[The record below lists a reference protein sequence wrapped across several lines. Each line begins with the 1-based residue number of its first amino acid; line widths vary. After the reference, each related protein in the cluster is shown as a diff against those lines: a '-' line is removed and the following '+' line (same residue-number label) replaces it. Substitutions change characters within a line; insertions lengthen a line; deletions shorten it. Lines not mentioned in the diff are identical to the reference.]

1 MENQGGRS
9 VREDFVHFYVPQTKL
24 PFYLEMAGI
33 SYCDG
38 TYRMKRQDSAETV
51 LEYIVEGRGY
61 LNVDG
66 KDYAATTG
74 DVYILRK
81 KTTHTY
87 WSDAKYPWVKIFFN
101 IRGSLAEKILDE
113 YQLGVPG
120 KVVLEADG
128 LEQDFRDMLERLM
141 DDTIGQAERFDKAA
155 VDFLSIIIKL
165 SNMQKMNGVYKD
177 DLMSVENEMN
187 TLVEYITMN
196 PKRIVSNQELA
207 DAIFHSKDYVI
218 KKFFANFGVTPYEY
232 QIQQKI
238 FSAKNMLANTNLRV
252 KEIADSLGYDDQHY
266 FSYMFKKRCG
276 MSPTQ
281 YRKKIRSE
289 YIEKENTNM
298 QE

>member
-1 MENQGGRS
+1 M
-9 VREDFVHFYVPQTKL
+9 REDFVHFYVPQTKL

>member
-1 MENQGGRS
+1 M
-9 VREDFVHFYVPQTKL
+9 REDFVHFYVPHTKL

-38 TYRMKRQDSAETV
+38 TYRMERKDSAETV
-51 LEYIVEGRGY
+51 IEYIVEGRGY

-66 KDYAATTG
+66 QNYAATAG

-87 WSDAKYPWVKIFFN
+87 WSDAKSPWVKIFFN

-113 YQLGVPG
+113 YQLGTKD
-120 KVVLEADG
+120 KVVLNGEG
-128 LEQDFRDMLERLM
+128 LEADFRDMLERLS
-141 DDTIGQAERFDKAA
+141 DNTVGQTERFDGAA
-155 VDFLSIIIKL
+155 VDFLKIIIKL
-165 SNMQKMNGVYKD
+165 SNLDKMHGNRKD
-177 DLMSVENEMN
+177 DLMSVETEMN
-187 TLVEYITMN
+187 TLIEYITMN

-207 DAIFHSKDYVI
+207 DVIFHSKDYVI
-218 KKFFANFGVTPYEY
+218 KRFFANFGVTPYEY

-238 FSAKNMLANTNLRV
+238 FRAKNLLGNTKLSV

-281 YRKKIRSE
+281 YRKKINTE
-289 YIEKENTNM
+289 YPSHE
-298 QE
+298 

>member
-1 MENQGGRS
+1 M
-9 VREDFVHFYVPQTKL
+9 REDFVHFYVPQTKL

-87 WSDAKYPWVKIFFN
+87 WSDAKYPWIKIFFN

>member
-1 MENQGGRS
+1 M
-9 VREDFVHFYVPQTKL
+9 REEIVHFYAPQTKL

-51 LEYIVEGRGY
+51 IEYVVEGRGY
-61 LNVDG
+61 LNVNG
-66 KDYAATTG
+66 ENYAATAG

-87 WSDAKYPWVKIFFN
+87 WSDARYPWVKIFFN
-101 IRGSLAEKILDE
+101 IRGSLAERILDE
-113 YQLGVPG
+113 YQLGG
-120 KVVLEADG
+120 TGRVVLGAVG
-128 LEQDFRDMLERLM
+128 LEQDFRDMLESLM
-141 DDTIGQAERFDKAA
+141 DSTVGQTERFDKAT
-155 VDFLSIIIKL
+155 VDFLQIIIKL
-165 SNMQKMNGVYKD
+165 TNMQRAAGMHKD
-177 DLMSVENEMN
+177 DLMSVEKEMN
-187 TLVEYITMN
+187 TLIEYITMN
-196 PKRIVSNQELA
+196 PRRIVSNQELA
-207 DAIFHSKDYVI
+207 DAIFRSKDYVI
-218 KKFFANFGVTPYEY
+218 KRFFANFGVTPYDY

-238 FSAKNMLANTNLRV
+238 FSAKNMLANMNLSV

-289 YIEKENTNM
+289 YDRNDRNDT
-298 QE
+298 Q

>member
-1 MENQGGRS
+1 M
-9 VREDFVHFYVPQTKL
+9 REEIVHFYAPQTKL

-51 LEYIVEGRGY
+51 IEYVVEGRGY
-61 LNVDG
+61 LNVNG
-66 KDYAATTG
+66 ENYAATAG

-87 WSDAKYPWVKIFFN
+87 WSDARYPWVKIFFN
-101 IRGSLAEKILDE
+101 IRGSLAERILDE
-113 YQLGVPG
+113 YQLGG
-120 KVVLEADG
+120 TGRVVLGAVG
-128 LEQDFRDMLERLM
+128 LEQDFRDMLESLM
-141 DDTIGQAERFDKAA
+141 DSTVGQTERFDKAT
-155 VDFLSIIIKL
+155 VDFLRIIIKL
-165 SNMQKMNGVYKD
+165 TNMQRAAGMHKD
-177 DLMSVENEMN
+177 DLMSVEKEMN
-187 TLVEYITMN
+187 TLIEYITMN
-196 PKRIVSNQELA
+196 PRRIVSNQELA
-207 DAIFHSKDYVI
+207 DAIFRSKDYVI
-218 KKFFANFGVTPYEY
+218 KRFFANFGVTPYDY

-238 FSAKNMLANTNLRV
+238 FSAKNMLANMNLSV

-289 YIEKENTNM
+289 YDRNDSNDT
-298 QE
+298 Q

>member
-1 MENQGGRS
+1 M
-9 VREDFVHFYVPQTKL
+9 REDFVHFYNPHTKL

-38 TYRMKRQDSAETV
+38 TYRMERKDSAETV
-51 LEYIVEGRGY
+51 IEYVIEGRGY

-66 KDYAATTG
+66 QNYAAMAG

-87 WSDAKYPWVKIFFN
+87 WSDAKSPWVKIFFN

-113 YQLGVPG
+113 YQLGTKD
-120 KVVLEADG
+120 KVVLSGEG
-128 LEQDFRDMLERLM
+128 LEQDFRDMLERLS
-141 DDTIGQAERFDKAA
+141 DNTVGQTERFDDAA
-155 VDFLSIIIKL
+155 VDFLKIIIKL
-165 SNMQKMNGVYKD
+165 SNLDKMHGNRKD
-177 DLMSVENEMN
+177 DLMSVETEMN
-187 TLVEYITMN
+187 TLIEYITMN

-207 DAIFHSKDYVI
+207 DVIFHSKDYVI
-218 KKFFANFGVTPYEY
+218 KRFFANFGVTPYEY

-238 FSAKNMLANTNLRV
+238 FRAKNLLGNTKMSV

-281 YRKKIRSE
+281 YRKKINTE
-289 YIEKENTNM
+289 YPSHE
-298 QE
+298 

>member
-1 MENQGGRS
+1 M
-9 VREDFVHFYVPQTKL
+9 REEIVHFYAPQTKL

-51 LEYIVEGRGY
+51 IEYVVEGRGY
-61 LNVDG
+61 LNVNG
-66 KDYAATTG
+66 ENYAATAG

-87 WSDAKYPWVKIFFN
+87 WSDARYPWVKIFFN
-101 IRGSLAEKILDE
+101 IRGSLAERILDE
-113 YQLGVPG
+113 YQLGG
-120 KVVLEADG
+120 TGRVVLGADG
-128 LEQDFRDMLERLM
+128 LEQDFRDMLESLM
-141 DDTIGQAERFDKAA
+141 DSTVGQTERFDKAT
-155 VDFLSIIIKL
+155 VDFLQIIIKL
-165 SNMQKMNGVYKD
+165 TNMQRAAGMHKD
-177 DLMSVENEMN
+177 DLMSVEKEMN
-187 TLVEYITMN
+187 TLIEYITMN
-196 PKRIVSNQELA
+196 PRRIVSNQELA
-207 DAIFHSKDYVI
+207 DAIFRSKDYVI
-218 KKFFANFGVTPYEY
+218 KRFFANFGVTPYDY

-238 FSAKNMLANTNLRV
+238 FSAKNMLANMNLSV

-289 YIEKENTNM
+289 YDRNDSNDT
-298 QE
+298 Q

>member
-1 MENQGGRS
+1 M
-9 VREDFVHFYVPQTKL
+9 REDFVHFYVPQTKL

-51 LEYIVEGRGY
+51 IEYIVDGRGY
-61 LNVDG
+61 LMVDG
-66 KDYAATTG
+66 ENYAATAG

-87 WSDAKYPWVKIFFN
+87 WADAKSPWVKIFFN

-113 YQLGVPG
+113 YQLGRKG
-120 KVVLEADG
+120 NVVLEADG
-128 LEQDFRDMLERLM
+128 LEQDFRDMLARLF
-141 DDTIGQAERFDKAA
+141 DNSVAQTERFDKAA
-155 VDFLSIIIKL
+155 VDFLKIIIKL
-165 SNMQKMNGVYKD
+165 ANMQKRNGSHKD
-177 DLMSVENEMN
+177 DLMSVETEMN
-187 TLVEYITMN
+187 TLIEYITMN

-207 DAIFHSKDYVI
+207 DVIFHSKDYVI
-218 KKFFANFGVTPYEY
+218 KKFFASFGVTPYEY
-232 QIQQKI
+232 QIKQKI
-238 FSAKNMLANTNLRV
+238 FSAKNMLANTTKSV

-281 YRKKIRSE
+281 YRKEVRLE
-289 YIEKENTNM
+289 YDEGKDNTIE
-298 QE
+298 Q